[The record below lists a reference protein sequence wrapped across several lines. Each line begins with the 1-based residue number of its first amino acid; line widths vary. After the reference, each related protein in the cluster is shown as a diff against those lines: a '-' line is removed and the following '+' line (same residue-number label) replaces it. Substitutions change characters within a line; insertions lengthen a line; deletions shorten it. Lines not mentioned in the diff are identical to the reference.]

1 MTDKLISAIQEVMDI
16 PDKDKVNLKG
26 KFYTQVAQRVQSVRL
41 NLGSEGRIRTEVVEY
56 SEVDKLT
63 FNAHVMKEILSAN
76 KDCESSMLEI
86 SSEGLAKMNFKIDE
100 FDSTYFLV
108 ANQDS

>member
-1 MTDKLISAIQEVMDI
+1 MRDGEVDI
-16 PDKDKVNLKG
+16 VIGYSSIASN
-26 KFYTQVAQRVQSVRL
+26 RVT
-41 NLGSEGRIRTEVVEY
+41 IRTEVVEY
-56 SEVDKLT
+56 SEGDKLT
-63 FNAHVMKEILSAN
+63 FNAHAMKELLSAN